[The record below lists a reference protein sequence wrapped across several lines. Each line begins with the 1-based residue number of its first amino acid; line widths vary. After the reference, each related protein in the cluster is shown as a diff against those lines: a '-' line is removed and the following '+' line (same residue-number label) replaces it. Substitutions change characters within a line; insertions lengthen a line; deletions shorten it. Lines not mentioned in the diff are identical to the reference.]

1 MRSGNY
7 PSRSNKGSTTEMCL
21 RLCVPQAGLPWER
34 PCFHLLTAN
43 NPATSGQGA
52 TAAVCGG
59 KSGLKQGET
68 RITIAKKVSITFKT
82 GKLRQGFRNFTINIF
97 FSRSISPLWQRCVYP
112 TLSFKCWNIAT
123 CKVIGIP
130 ESFCSRNS
138 ESGLRLEYLESSSW
152 NPESKSVLDLH
163 YYMHGVRSIK
173 AKQLVSDFLEPLK
186 F

>member
-1 MRSGNY
+1 MGSGNY
-7 PSRSNKGSTTEMCL
+7 PSRSNKGSTTEMCF

-82 GKLRQGFRNFTINIF
+82 GKLRQGFRNITINIF
-97 FSRSISPLWQRCVYP
+97 FQGAFLLYDNAEFIPS
-112 TLSFKCWNIAT
+112 
-123 CKVIGIP
+123 CKVTGFLSPKHFACEISNP
-130 ESFCSRNS
+130 RLELRNS
-138 ESGLRLEYLESSSW
+138 AQGIR
-152 NPESKSVLDLH
+152 N
-163 YYMHGVRSIK
+163 
-173 AKQLVSDFLEPLK
+173 LV
-186 F
+186 